1 MNTNNNNAQTQDVN
15 GILVEVKSKVFDRKW
30 GWLEAW
36 DVYADGIHVAR
47 VSGGHY
53 DCTARRSATS
63 HYDEDGK
70 MWFTH
75 DNNND
80 FRLPFRMTDELRNLI
95 LAKQPCLLWQVVAC
109 GCPQN
114 KGFFATEAEA
124 RQHCSNRFEQAEE
137 RTATI

>member
-30 GWLEAW
+30 GWQEAW
-36 DVYADGIHVAR
+36 DVYADGVHVAR
-47 VSGGHY
+47 VPGGHY
-53 DCTARRSATS
+53 DCTARRSATC
-63 HYDEDGK
+63 HYDDDGK
-70 MWFTH
+70 QWFTR
-75 DNNND
+75 DNNSD
-80 FRLPFRMTDELRNLI
+80 FRLPFRMTDDLRNLI